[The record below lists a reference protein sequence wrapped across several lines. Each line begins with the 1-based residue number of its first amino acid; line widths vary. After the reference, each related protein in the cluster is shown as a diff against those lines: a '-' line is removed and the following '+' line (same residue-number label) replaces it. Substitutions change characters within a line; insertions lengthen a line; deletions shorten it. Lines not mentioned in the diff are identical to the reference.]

1 MHLFKTQLALAKTS
15 FLGKITFLM
24 KSRTF
29 KEYLGSF
36 PCQKKKFGKTF
47 MIFKN

>member
-1 MHLFKTQLALAKTS
+1 MHLLKTLITISNAT

-36 PCQKKKFGKTF
+36 PCQKKEFDKTL